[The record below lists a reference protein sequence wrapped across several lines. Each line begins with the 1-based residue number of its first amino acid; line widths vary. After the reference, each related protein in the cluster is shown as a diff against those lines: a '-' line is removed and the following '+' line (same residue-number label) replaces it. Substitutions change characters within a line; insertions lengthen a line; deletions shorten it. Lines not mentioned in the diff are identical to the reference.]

1 MSLIVATEDNREALD
16 ELACALSTRAA
27 LALVGSG
34 SSRRLGY
41 PLWPELLHR
50 LHDRVGQARPDAA
63 RELAA
68 IERTI
73 QDDLWRAERYRALL
87 GEEFAAAIST
97 TFAPASPPHLAF
109 HEQLVRLPF
118 AHVLTTNY
126 DLSLES
132 AHRAAFGEEPLVAD
146 WRKKE
151 QARGFVRSLARRDLP
166 RHYVYL
172 HGRVVDPEQI
182 VLTDSSYVSEYVRGD
197 MAPFMSAIFAL
208 NTLVAVGFSLRD
220 PDLMSLL
227 REIRVRLG
235 QGPEPH
241 FALLPIEEPED
252 SPHVRTFFRQ
262 KYDVEPVFYRATP
275 DHAGLDELVGRL
287 ASESA
292 GRA

>member
-1 MSLIVATEDNREALD
+1 MSLIVATEDNLDALE
-16 ELACALSTRAA
+16 ELTRAIA
-27 LALVGSG
+27 SRATFALVGSG
-34 SSRRLGY
+34 SSHRLGY
-41 PLWPELLHR
+41 PLWPELLRR
-50 LHDRVGQARPDAA
+50 LHAQVGRDRPEAA
-63 RELAA
+63 AELAA

-87 GEEFAAAIST
+87 GEGFAAAIAST
-97 TFAPASPPHLAF
+97 FGPASPPHLPF

-146 WRKKE
+146 WRVKE
-151 QARGFVRSLARRDLP
+151 QARAFVRSLARRDLP

-172 HGRVVDPEQI
+172 HGRVVAPEQI
-182 VLTDSSYVSEYVRGD
+182 VLTDSSYVAEYVRGD

-208 NTLVAVGFSLRD
+208 NTLVAIGFSLRD

-235 QGPEPH
+235 HGPEPH
-241 FALLPIEEPED
+241 FALLPLEEPDD

-275 DHAGLDELVGRL
+275 DHAGLDEVIGRL
-287 ASESA
+287 APGA